1 MGKYY
6 NTMSASRLRDL
17 LDQLEEQLYDYEIE
31 NPEDYCGRNELKN
44 LINNICDLLYK
55 KEAKEIAW

>member
-6 NTMSASRLRDL
+6 QTMSAPKLRDL

-31 NPEDYCGRNELKN
+31 NPDDYVGREDLKN

-55 KEAKEIAW
+55 KEAGMV